1 MIVGYGPFLGSGP
14 NRGRIPVEWG
24 EILSIHTSIR
34 PSWAPLEGPQTPLTD
49 PHAPLAGRKAPLA
62 GPQAPLARPQAL

>member
-1 MIVGYGPFLGSGP
+1 MFYRPLRPPARLMIVGYGPFLGSGP

-34 PSWAPLEGPQTPLTD
+34 PSWAPLEGPQTPLRG
-49 PHAPLAGRKAPLA
+49 PHAPLT
-62 GPQAPLARPQAL
+62 GP